1 MEKLGAKYI
10 ADLRR
15 QNTMLVRNQRDSGI
29 TETQSLK
36 IKKSKPIIDE
46 IDKVPAFHY
55 GLTDEELDFIIND
68 DINYGI
74 GR

>member
-10 ADLRR
+10 ANLRR
-15 QNTMLVRNQRDSGI
+15 HNTMLVRSQRSSGI
-29 TETQSLK
+29 AEKQSFK
-36 IKKSKPIIDE
+36 IQKSKPIVDE
-46 IDKVPAFHY
+46 IDKVPALNY
-55 GLTDEELDFIIND
+55 GFTDDELDFIVND